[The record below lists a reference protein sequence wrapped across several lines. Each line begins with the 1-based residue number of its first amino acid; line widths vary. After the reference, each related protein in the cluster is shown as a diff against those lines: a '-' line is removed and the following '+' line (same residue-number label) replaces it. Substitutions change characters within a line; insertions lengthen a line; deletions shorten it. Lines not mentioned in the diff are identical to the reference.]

1 MASLASTFFY
11 HCLAISLLVA
21 YSTAYDIGNDV
32 ESQNRAGA
40 EGPSDDGVGVSSTG
54 MIVLCTIVGVVV
66 VIGVSSAALFFVAK
80 RRQWAMR
87 ETLRRSARHVVDAVK
102 TPLTPKFS
110 RSQLR
115 QPPSQSSL
123 NPMVKKTTTDERV
136 KNCGR
141 DDDLEKNAVVTE
153 VEASAGAK
161 PRTWGSMF
169 AFGRK

>member
-1 MASLASTFFY
+1 MSSPTPAFY
-11 HCLAISLLVA
+11 YRCLLISLFA
-21 YSTAYDIGNDV
+21 YSAAQDIGDDV

-54 MIVLCTIVGVVV
+54 MIILCTIVGVVA
-66 VIGVSSAALFFVAK
+66 VIGISSAALFFVAK

-123 NPMVKKTTTDERV
+123 NPKRTATDQTI
-136 KNCGR
+136 KNKRG

-153 VEASAGAK
+153 IEASGNNDSK